1 MRILHIS
8 ASDTRGGA
16 ARGSYWLHQALREA
30 GVDSLMLVGRKY
42 SGDER
47 VVPLAGAT
55 ARVQEWVRGSLD
67 QLPLSGYRKTE
78 ESFWTVGWV
87 PRGLAGAVKAL
98 RPDIVHL
105 HWIGGGFLPV
115 KALAGLAAPV
125 VWTLRDM
132 WAFTGGCHYT
142 AGCGG
147 YRTGCG
153 RCPQLGSAREND
165 ISRLI
170 WRQKSKAWAGLDLW
184 LVPVSNWLADCVKR
198 SSLFADVP
206 VTVIPNGVDSRR
218 FRPVPPAE
226 ARAAWGLSP
235 DKRYVLFGAIGAL
248 SDERKGFGRLVE
260 ATDVLAASRGQ
271 PPTELLVFGDIAP
284 DMSPPMGLKTHFLG
298 HIDDDA
304 QLARLYAG
312 ADVMVA
318 PSLQE
323 AFGKTVVESMSCGTP
338 VVAFAN
344 GGPQDIVSHRENGYL
359 ARPFEAA
366 DLANGINWCLDSKD
380 RTDELGRRARHHVK
394 KKFDMGVVVR
404 RYCDLYETILAR
416 AA

>member
-16 ARGSYWLHQALREA
+16 ARGSYWLHQALCEA

-42 SGDER
+42 SDDER
-47 VVPLAGAT
+47 VIPLAGAA
-55 ARVQEWVRGSLD
+55 ARVHEWVRDSLD
-67 QLPLSGYRKTE
+67 QLPLSGYTKTE
-78 ESFWTVGWV
+78 ASFWTVGWV
-87 PRGLAGAVKAL
+87 PRGLARAVKAL

-105 HWIGGGFLPV
+105 HWIGGGFMPI
-115 KALAGLAAPV
+115 KALTGLTTPV

-142 AGCGG
+142 AGCTG
-147 YRTGCG
+147 YRTRCG
-153 RCPQLGSAREND
+153 RCPQLGSTREND
-165 ISRLI
+165 LSRMV
-170 WRQKSKAWAGLDLW
+170 WRHKSKAWADLDLW
-184 LVPVSNWLADCVKR
+184 LVPVSNWLAECAKQ

-206 VTVIPNGVDSRR
+206 VQVIPNGVDSRR

-226 ARAAWGLSP
+226 ARAAWGLAP
-235 DKRYVLFGAIGAL
+235 DKHYILFGAIGAL
-248 SDERKGFGRLVE
+248 SDERKGFGQLVE
-260 ATDVLAASRGQ
+260 ATDVLAGSRRPTQ
-271 PPTELLVFGDIAP
+271 TELLVFGDIAP

-312 ADVMVA
+312 SDVMVA

-338 VVAFAN
+338 VVAFN
-344 GGPQDIVSHRENGYL
+344 SGGPQDIVEHQENGYL

-366 DLANGINWCLDSKD
+366 DLANGINWCLDSPG
-380 RTDELGRRARHHVK
+380 RTEELGRRARHQVK
-394 KKFDMGVVVR
+394 EKFDMGVVVK
-404 RYCDLYETILAR
+404 RYRDLYESILAR

>member
-8 ASDTRGGA
+8 TSDTRGGA
-16 ARGSYWLHQALREA
+16 ARGSYGLHQALCEA

-42 SGDER
+42 SDDER

-55 ARVQEWVRGSLD
+55 ARVHEWVRDSLD
-67 QLPLSGYRKTE
+67 QLPLNGYRKTDA
-78 ESFWTVGWV
+78 SFWTVGWV
-87 PRGLAGAVKAL
+87 PRGLSRAIEAL

-105 HWIGGGFLPV
+105 HWIGGGFMPIGALRSIPV
-115 KALAGLAAPV
+115 PV

-142 AGCGG
+142 AGCTG
-147 YRTGCG
+147 YRTSCG
-153 RCPQLGSAREND
+153 HCPQLGSTHEND
-165 ISRLI
+165 LSRVV
-170 WRQKSKAWAGLDLW
+170 WRNKSKAWAGLDLW
-184 LVPVSNWLADCVKR
+184 LVPISDWLAKCAGQ

-206 VTVIPNGVDSRR
+206 TRVIPNGVDSRR

-226 ARAAWGLSP
+226 ARAAWGLAP
-235 DKRYVLFGAIGAL
+235 DKRYILFGAVGAL
-248 SDERKGFGRLVE
+248 SDERKGFGHLVE
-260 ATDVLAASRGQ
+260 AANVLAASHSTA
-271 PPTELLVFGDIAP
+271 PAELLVFGDIAP
-284 DMSPPMGLKTHFLG
+284 DVSPQLGLKTHFLG

-323 AFGKTVVESMSCGTP
+323 AFGKTLIESMSCGTP
-338 VVAFAN
+338 VVAFAS
-344 GGPQDIVSHRENGYL
+344 GGPLDIVAHRENGYL
-359 ARPFEAA
+359 AHPFVAT
-366 DLANGINWCLDSKD
+366 DLANGVAWCLDSPG
-380 RTDELGRRARHHVK
+380 RTEELGRRARRRVK
-394 KKFDMGVVVR
+394 ERFDMGIVVQH
-404 RYCDLYETILAR
+404 YSDLYESILAR

>member
-8 ASDTRGGA
+8 TSDTRGGA
-16 ARGSYWLHQALREA
+16 ARGSYWLHQALCEA

-42 SGDER
+42 SEDER
-47 VVPLAGAT
+47 VIPLAGAA
-55 ARVQEWVRGSLD
+55 ARVQEWVRDSLD
-67 QLPLSGYRKTE
+67 RMPLHGYGKTE

-87 PRGLAGAVKAL
+87 PRGLARAVKAL
-98 RPDIVHL
+98 RPDVVHL
-105 HWIGGGFLPV
+105 HWIGGGFMPI
-115 KALAGLAAPV
+115 KALTGLNTPL

-142 AGCGG
+142 AGCTG
-147 YRTGCG
+147 YQTSCG
-153 RCPQLGSAREND
+153 RCPQLNSTREND
-165 ISRLI
+165 LSRMV
-170 WRQKSKAWAGLDLW
+170 WRKKSKAWADLDLW
-184 LVPVSNWLADCVKR
+184 LVPVSNWLAECAKR

-206 VTVIPNGVDSRR
+206 VQVIPNGVDSRR

-235 DKRYVLFGAIGAL
+235 EKRYILFGAIGAL
-248 SDERKGFGRLVE
+248 SDERKGFGQLVE
-260 ATDVLAASRGQ
+260 ATNVLAASRR
-271 PPTELLVFGDIAP
+271 PTRTELLVFGDIAP
-284 DMSPPMGLKTHFLG
+284 DMSPPMGVKTHFLG

-323 AFGKTVVESMSCGTP
+323 AFGKTIVESMSCGTP
-338 VVAFAN
+338 VVAFN
-344 GGPQDIVSHRENGYL
+344 SGGPQDIVSHRENGYL

-366 DLANGINWCLDSKD
+366 DLAKGINWCLDSPG
-380 RTDELGRRARHHVK
+380 RTEDLGRRARQQVK
-394 KKFDMGVVVR
+394 KQFDMGVVVKS
-404 RYCDLYETILAR
+404 YSDLYESILAR